1 MISNDL
7 DYKKKGGVNM
17 IGLNYKLEKLEQEG
31 KPILAG
37 IVGAGQMGRGMVGQM
52 MSMKG
57 MRPAVVVDVVLENA
71 RSAYNNAGLTEGKD
85 YVVAQTV
92 QEGNRLLEQ
101 GKFVVTSNNE
111 LASKCDLIDCA
122 VDATGVPEVGAK
134 VAIDAINNKKHICM
148 LNVETDVC
156 IGHVLYKLAQNAGVV
171 YTGSAGDEPGAVIEM
186 FDFAEALGFEVRVV
200 GKGKNNKVDYDAT
213 PDSVAEEARR
223 KGASSKM
230 ICAFKDG
237 TKTMVEMTAMA
248 NATGFVPDVAG
259 AHGPAGTVKELPD
272 ILSLKSEGRGGVLD
286 SYGVIEYVDG
296 VAPGVFIII
305 STDQPD
311 IKHEL
316 TYLSMGDGPNFC
328 LYRPYHLCSLE
339 TPLSVAKA
347 CIDGE
352 PTIAPRQGFVAETGT
367 VAKRDLKSGE
377 TLDGIGGFTVRGTFI
392 DAQEAKEKNILPM
405 GIVGKNTKM
414 VRDVKKGE
422 MITYN
427 DVELDENTLM
437 VQLRKLQD
445 ELFVN

>member
-1 MISNDL
+1 
-7 DYKKKGGVNM
+7 M
-17 IGLNYKLEKLEQEG
+17 IGLNYKLAKLEKEG
-31 KPILAG
+31 TPILAG

-71 RSAYNNAGLTEGKD
+71 ISAYNNAGLSQGKD
-85 YVVAQTV
+85 YQAAETIE
-92 QEGNRLLEQ
+92 EGNRLLEK
-101 GKFVVTSNNE
+101 GMFVVTTNNE
-111 LASKCDLIDCA
+111 LATKCDLISCA

-156 IGHVLYKLAQNAGVV
+156 IGHILYKLAQNAGVV

-186 FDFAEALGFEVRVV
+186 YDFAEALGFEVKVV

-213 PDSVAEEARR
+213 PESVAEEAKR
-223 KGASSKM
+223 KGASPKM

-248 NATGFVPDVAG
+248 NATGFVPDVVG

-272 ILSLKSEGRGGVLD
+272 ILSLKSEGRGGILNN
-286 SYGVIEYVDG
+286 YGVIEYVDG

-316 TYLSMGDGPNFC
+316 TYLSMGAGPNFC

-347 CIDGE
+347 CIDHE
-352 PTIAPRQGFVAETGT
+352 PTIVPRAGLVAETVT
-367 VAKRDLKSGE
+367 VAKRDLKAGE
-377 TLDGIGGFTVRGTFI
+377 ALDGIGGFTIRGTFI
-392 DAQEAKEKNILPM
+392 SAGEAKEKNALPM
-405 GIVGKNTKM
+405 GIVNRNTKM
-414 VRDVKKGE
+414 VRDVKKGDI
-422 MITYN
+422 ITYA
-427 DVELDENTLM
+427 DVELDQSTLM

-445 ELFVN
+445 ELFIS